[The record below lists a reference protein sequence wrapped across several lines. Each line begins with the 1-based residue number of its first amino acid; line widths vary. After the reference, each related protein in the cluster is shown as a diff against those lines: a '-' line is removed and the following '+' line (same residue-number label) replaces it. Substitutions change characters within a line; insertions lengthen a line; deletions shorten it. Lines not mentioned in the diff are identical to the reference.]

1 MSQHR
6 KMKTLP
12 PLSSDP
18 CRSHS
23 WDLDPVVDQLSWKR
37 SRIHDVGL
45 AQDLMKDL
53 QCGLEQFNDRI
64 IFMSMYSDIVWR
76 DRKRQYSRMCSEL
89 AGFLAVVGH
98 SWDLD
103 QKRHGTRTVL
113 INQTEIWTELQQ

>member
-76 DRKRQYSRMCSEL
+76 ENDNTQECVQSSQVSWRSLVILGTWIRKDMVQEL
-89 AGFLAVVGH
+89 F
-98 SWDLD
+98 
-103 QKRHGTRTVL
+103 
-113 INQTEIWTELQQ
+113 